1 MFTGLVEEVGKVR
14 WLRAAGDGVALSVG
28 ARTVVDGLVLGDSVS
43 VDGACLTVTSL
54 DDAGFEVGLA
64 PETLRRTALEELTE
78 GASVNL
84 ERAVRVGDRMGGH
97 YVQGHVDATATIV
110 SVRAEGDS
118 LLVTFEVPES
128 IAPYIVEKGFVAVDG
143 ISLTV
148 TQRAGRTFSVALIA
162 YTRDH
167 VGLAR
172 KASGQRVNIEVDIVA
187 KYVESLL
194 AARLQPQAAV

>member
-128 IAPYIVEKGFVAVDG
+128 IGPYIVEKGFVAVDG

>member
-1 MFTGLVEEVGKVR
+1 MIE
-14 WLRAAGDGVALSVG
+14 LRAICFDFGDTLADEATEEKDAAG
-28 ARTVVDGLVLGDSVS
+28 
-43 VDGACLTVTSL
+43 
-54 DDAGFEVGLA
+54 
-64 PETLRRTALEELTE
+64 
-78 GASVNL
+78 
-84 ERAVRVGDRMGGH
+84 
-97 YVQGHVDATATIV
+97 
-110 SVRAEGDS
+110 
-118 LLVTFEVPES
+118 
-128 IAPYIVEKGFVAVDG
+128 
-143 ISLTV
+143 V